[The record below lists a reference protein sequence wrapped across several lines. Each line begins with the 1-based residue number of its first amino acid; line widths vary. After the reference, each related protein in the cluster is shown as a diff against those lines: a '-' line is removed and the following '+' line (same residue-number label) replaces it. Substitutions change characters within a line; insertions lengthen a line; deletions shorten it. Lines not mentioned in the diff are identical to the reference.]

1 MQIRYKIALQFTL
14 IVLTIL
20 LVFSGIVYLRAE
32 NQRRTSFYD
41 RLSRRAKTTARLLV
55 DVKEFNTTLLKLI
68 DKNSSSRLPEEEIF
82 IYDYRNLLLYS
93 NVEKIAPYVTQERIN
108 EIRLNREIK
117 LHYED
122 RAVIG
127 LVFEGR
133 YDRFVIIASGIDKN
147 GALQQQ
153 KLLITLLFA
162 FLGGIFTTVVLALF
176 LRINLCVP
184 SRPSTGR
191 LEKLRLKTYE
201 NGFIKAMEK
210 MK

>member
-14 IVLTIL
+14 IVLAIL
-20 LVFSGIVYLRAE
+20 LVFSGIVYYRAE
-32 NQRRTSFYD
+32 SQRRTSFYD

-93 NVEKIAPYVTQERIN
+93 NIEKVSPYVTQERIN
-108 EIRLNREIK
+108 EIRLAQEIK
-117 LHYED
+117 FQYEG

-133 YDRFVIIASGIDKN
+133 YDRFVLIASAIDKN
-147 GALQQQ
+147 GKQQL
-153 KLLITLLFA
+153 KELIITLLFA
-162 FLGGIFTTVVLALF
+162 FLGV
-176 LRINLCVP
+176 
-184 SRPSTGR
+184 S
-191 LEKLRLKTYE
+191 
-201 NGFIKAMEK
+201 
-210 MK
+210 